1 MKYLIRN
8 FYYGTCVLILTLLFS
23 CGHNYEIKNENV
35 VSSNKANLKSA
46 TVNVYI
52 ENSGSMDGYMHPSSE
67 FKNDLYSYISSISS
81 EVKTTN
87 LNYISSAVVK
97 INQDPESF
105 FANLTPTSFKMSG
118 LNTKHSEIVNMFK
131 EILGRTDGNT
141 ISIFA
146 SDCILDVT
154 GGDAKDFFESRRT
167 TLRDIISKKQ
177 KKDNN
182 FAVEIFSCESS
193 FDGYLYPYQSTPVAC
208 KGKRPYY
215 VWIFGSKELIG
226 ALNEKV
232 SPTDA
237 FRTGGIKNR
246 ASFADCGQ
254 MPLTLSLMGKEDNN
268 LIIRGRKL
276 EFDVLVNMSSALL
289 DDKQISEIDSYSYT
303 DAKAPVTDAGRIEDK
318 QSSYTHYMRIKFSKA
333 SKPIKQSI
341 TLPMNI
347 EPKWAEAIN
356 DDSIGVDKRKT
367 YGIKYLVYAISDAYK
382 NANPAQIQF
391 VINKK

>member
-1 MKYLIRN
+1 
-8 FYYGTCVLILTLLFS
+8 
-23 CGHNYEIKNENV
+23 
-35 VSSNKANLKSA
+35 
-46 TVNVYI
+46 
-52 ENSGSMDGYMHPSSE
+52 
-67 FKNDLYSYISSISS
+67 
-81 EVKTTN
+81 
-87 LNYISSAVVK
+87 
-97 INQDPESF
+97 
-105 FANLTPTSFKMSG
+105 
-118 LNTKHSEIVNMFK
+118 
-131 EILGRTDGNT
+131 
-141 ISIFA
+141 
-146 SDCILDVT
+146 
-154 GGDAKDFFESRRT
+154 
-167 TLRDIISKKQ
+167 
-177 KKDNN
+177 
-182 FAVEIFSCESS
+182 
-193 FDGYLYPYQSTPVAC
+193 
-208 KGKRPYY
+208 
-215 VWIFGSKELIG
+215 
-226 ALNEKV
+226 
-232 SPTDA
+232 
-237 FRTGGIKNR
+237 
-246 ASFADCGQ
+246 